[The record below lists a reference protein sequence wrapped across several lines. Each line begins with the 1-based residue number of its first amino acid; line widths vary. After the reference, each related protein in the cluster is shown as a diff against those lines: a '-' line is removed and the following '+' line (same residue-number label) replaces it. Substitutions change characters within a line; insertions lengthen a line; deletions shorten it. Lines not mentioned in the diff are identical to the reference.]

1 VDHSRRSFFQFAAA
15 GAAFLASS
23 KFSSAQQQPGSTNAV
38 PPLPSQSASRSKVAL
53 VSGDNRRQNIRQ
65 ALQSI
70 DAEVKAGL
78 RGKKYVVIKP
88 NLVNTQ
94 NQLPAT
100 HIDAIHGILDYLEPH
115 FRGPVVIAEAA
126 AGDTVDGYNSLNY
139 PSLEKERKSQKVS
152 LIDLNREEKYRTS
165 SVLDYDLHVTPV
177 RLAARLFDPDAFVI
191 SCAVM
196 KTHNAAIATLSVK
209 NMVLGAPLHSA
220 TIDRHNWNS
229 GWNDKRKFHAG
240 IRQMQYNLF
249 RTAEV
254 MVSHWGAAV
263 IDGFEGLEG
272 NGPVYGT
279 PVPSR
284 LAIAS
289 TDFIAADRVGVE
301 AMGIDPTWV
310 GYLTYCGQAGLG
322 QYDLAK
328 IDVVGAQIDSVKK
341 KYKLHPDIE
350 KELKWMGP
358 MHELPPRMGR
368 LLDRQS
374 FNISV

>member
-15 GAAFLASS
+15 GAAFLAGS
-23 KFSSAQQQPGSTNAV
+23 KLSSAQQQSTNAAAV
-38 PPLPSQSASRSKVAL
+38 PPSPSQSTSRSKVAL

-70 DAEVKAGL
+70 DAEIKAGL

-88 NLVNTQ
+88 NLVNGQ

-115 FRGPVVIAEAA
+115 FRGPVVVAESS
-126 AGDTVDGYNSLNY
+126 AGDTLEYFDNLKY
-139 PSLEKERKSQKVS
+139 PSIEKERKSQKVS
-152 LIDLNREEKYRTS
+152 LVDLNREEKYRAS
-165 SVLDYDLHVTPV
+165 SVLDYDLHVSPV
-177 RLAARLFDPDAFVI
+177 RLAGRLFDPEAYVI

-220 TIDRHNWNS
+220 SIGARNWAS

-240 IRQMQYNLF
+240 IRQMQYNMF

-254 MVSHWGAAV
+254 LAPHWGLAV
-263 IDGFEGLEG
+263 IDGYEGLEG
-272 NGPVYGT
+272 NGPVNGT
-279 PVPSR
+279 PVASR

-289 TDFIAADRVGVE
+289 TDYIAADRVGLE
-301 AMGIDPTWV
+301 AMGIDPSWV
-310 GYLTYCGQAGLG
+310 GYLTYCGEAGLG

-358 MHELPPRMGR
+358 MRELPPRMGR
-368 LLDRQS
+368 LLDQQS